1 MWPQIWTYHFTY
13 YWAEELVTSSKAWDF
28 KLAVLDSLSSDIQRK
43 IWLDIMLAFW
53 DQFKA
58 YILGTRLF
66 FPIDFILN
74 LLQDT
79 DEQLKIY

>member
-1 MWPQIWTYHFTY
+1 MFT
-13 YWAEELVTSSKAWDF
+13 
-28 KLAVLDSLSSDIQRK
+28 
-43 IWLDIMLAFW
+43 FW

-79 DEQLKIY
+79 DEQLKNYKLLNQNSYARDFIYKKSPKQKYRVIFKNCA